1 MKINPIK
8 TVLTFYAM
16 IFTAGFVYGFIR
28 EFKKEFTYKP
38 TLNYNP
44 SPEFQ
49 DLVNKYTNKE
59 PVNA

>member
-1 MKINPIK
+1 MNKS
-8 TVLTFYAM
+8 TFRTLLAFYAM

-28 EFKKEFTYKP
+28 EFRKARTAHTY
-38 TLNYNP
+38 TP